1 MLPDTLIT
9 MDKSQ
14 LLLAVGA
21 KLEHIITRLAQE
33 IAENPTDDQAA
44 RVKPSDHHFW
54 FHRPGIVL
62 YVIHFILFQN
72 AFEIAFFFWIWVSTK
87 QTLIFDAFGNSH

>member
-1 MLPDTLIT
+1 MLNILN
-9 MDKSQ
+9 KSQ

-33 IAENPTDDQAA
+33 IAETPTDDQAA
-44 RVKPSDHHFW
+44 RLKPSDQRFW
-54 FHRPGIVL
+54 FHRPAIVL